1 MKFEDLLPEGKK
13 LHELTEYEIEEI
25 IAKGSREDL
34 EKLEGKARRSI
45 RVTKSKK
52 SVESERKKME
62 EFNKI
67 LLGAS

>member
-13 LHELTEYEIEEI
+13 LHELTDEEIEEI

-34 EKLEGKARRSI
+34 EKFESQARKSI
-45 RVTKSKK
+45 RTTKSKK
-52 SVESERKKME
+52 SVEAERKKME